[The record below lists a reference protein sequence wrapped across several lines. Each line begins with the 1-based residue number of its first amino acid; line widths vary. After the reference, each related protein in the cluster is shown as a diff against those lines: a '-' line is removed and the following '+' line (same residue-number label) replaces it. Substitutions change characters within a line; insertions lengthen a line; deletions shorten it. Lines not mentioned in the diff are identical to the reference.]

1 MLSMMVKRPSN
12 SARTQMFGNHTAA
25 RSKESDMPLGQQM
38 EGRATSSGLDSP
50 VRTKVAIVTGASRG
64 IGRGITERLLETGYC
79 VVANSRN
86 ITSAKTLLPGNRLKL
101 VDGDIA
107 SHNVAKQVV
116 DSAIGN
122 FGRIDLLVNNAGVFI
137 PKPFTEYTT
146 EDFRKATETN
156 LWGFFYVSQLAAS
169 QMRLQKS
176 GHIVNITSSIVDQP
190 VAGLTGSLVNLTKG
204 GLESVTGALAIEFAR
219 DGVRFNSISPGVVN
233 TPMHGVEAHEFL
245 KQLSPLNRLA
255 EIAEVVDL
263 VLFLESAPFV
273 NGEVIH
279 LDGGAHAGK
288 W

>member
-1 MLSMMVKRPSN
+1 MRI
-12 SARTQMFGNHTAA
+12 R
-25 RSKESDMPLGQQM
+25 GQTM
-38 EGRATSSGLDSP
+38 EGRETPSDPDSS
-50 VRTKVAIVTGASRG
+50 VRAKVAIVTGASRG
-64 IGRGITERLLETGYC
+64 IGHGIAERLLETGYC

-86 ITSAKTLLPGNRLKL
+86 ITRANTLQPGDRLKL
-101 VDGDIA
+101 VDGDIG

-116 DSAIGN
+116 DSAILN

-137 PKPFTEYTT
+137 PKPFTEYTS
-146 EDFRKATETN
+146 EDFRTANETN
-156 LWGFFYVSQLAAS
+156 LRGFFYISQLAAS
-169 QMRLQKS
+169 QMREQRS

-204 GLESVTGALAIEFAR
+204 GVESVTRALAIEFAR
-219 DGVRFNSISPGVVN
+219 DGVRFNAISPGVVN
-233 TPMHGVEAHEFL
+233 TSMHQVEAHEFL

-255 EIAEVVDL
+255 EVAEIVDL
-263 VLFLESAPFV
+263 VQFLESAPFL

>member
-1 MLSMMVKRPSN
+1 M
-12 SARTQMFGNHTAA
+12 
-25 RSKESDMPLGQQM
+25 RSEEQTI

-64 IGRGITERLLETGYC
+64 IGRGIAERLLETGYC

-86 ITSAKTLLPGNRLKL
+86 ITRANTLQPGDRLEL
-101 VDGDIA
+101 IDGDIGG
-107 SHNVAKQVV
+107 HNVAKQVV
-116 DSAIGN
+116 DSAVHN

-137 PKPFTEYTT
+137 PKPFTEYTS
-146 EDFRKATETN
+146 EDFRTAIETN
-156 LWGFFYVSQLAAS
+156 LWGFFHISQLAAS

-190 VAGLTGSLVNLTKG
+190 VAGLTGSLINLTKG
-204 GLESVTGALAIEFAR
+204 GLESVTRALAIEFAR
-219 DGVRFNSISPGVVN
+219 DGVRFNAISPGVVN
-233 TPMHGVEAHEFL
+233 TPMHKVEAHEFL
-245 KQLSPLNRLA
+245 KKLSPLNRLA
-255 EIAEVVDL
+255 EVAEVVD
-263 VLFLESAPFV
+263 VVQFLEFAPFV